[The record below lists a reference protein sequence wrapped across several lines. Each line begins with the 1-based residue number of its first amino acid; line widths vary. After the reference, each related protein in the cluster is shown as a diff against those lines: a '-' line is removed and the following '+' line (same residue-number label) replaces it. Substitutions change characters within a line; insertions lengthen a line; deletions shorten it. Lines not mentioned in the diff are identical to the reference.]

1 MILNP
6 RFVFFRPFLVW
17 SRVCRGSRDCLCR
30 MACSNTPGGGADRS
44 RPCLQDRAGAA
55 VHPGVFGA
63 AARKGSLPGQ
73 GHGSSPRVR
82 GTSLRE
88 QTIWE
93 RPGAS
98 PPVRGSAGVIMIID
112 ENAGCIAA
120 RAGRRGDSDRSSD
133 SASPHPRDCGRGLGS
148 HSIRWCVAAVGPR
161 VCGAGSGL
169 PDSSASFPGSAVA
182 PLGCGVSARQCQVAF
197 AHGPDDLRA

>member
-133 SASPHPRDCGRGLGS
+133 SASLHPRDCGRGLGS

-197 AHGPDDLRA
+197 AHGPDDPRA